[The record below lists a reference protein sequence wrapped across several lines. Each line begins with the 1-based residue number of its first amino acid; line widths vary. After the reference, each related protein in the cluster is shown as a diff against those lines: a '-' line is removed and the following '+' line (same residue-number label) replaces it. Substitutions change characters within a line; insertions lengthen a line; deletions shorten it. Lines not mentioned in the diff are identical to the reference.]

1 MLCTPRRYAEH
12 HGDTVRK
19 FSDARNSTRPDR
31 ALVGR
36 GRGAVD
42 VSECRGEV
50 AMTTEP
56 EIEGQVGQIV
66 VIGEHLEGSRQAQ
79 PKLVPV
85 QRHVFDAFEDLSQV
99 HR

>member
-1 MLCTPRRYAEH
+1 M
-12 HGDTVRK
+12 
-19 FSDARNSTRPDR
+19 
-31 ALVGR
+31 
-36 GRGAVD
+36 
-42 VSECRGEV
+42 

-66 VIGEHLEGSRQAQ
+66 VIGEQLEGSRQAQ